1 MEGRLKR
8 GFTLIELI
16 TVIGMLVVM
25 IGAITSAVSSARRR
39 ANIQKATTEAQ
50 EMTNAILAY
59 ENYGKVGEDSPLAGK
74 ATGESW
80 KDATESDLAFIL
92 GKEAMPNGQE
102 GNVPV
107 LFNAAIHNG
116 KILDPWGN
124 PYRFRIIE
132 GTVASENNSGDNNAS
147 AAFAIPNINRI
158 PAEEEN

>member
-25 IGAITSAVSSARRR
+25 VGSIASAVSSARRR

-59 ENYGKVGEDSPLAGK
+59 ENYGKIGEDSPLKKEADHFG
-74 ATGESW
+74 TW
-80 KDATESDLAFIL
+80 QDATESDLAFIL
-92 GKEAMPNGQE
+92 GKVPMPNGQ

-116 KILDPWGN
+116 KILDPWGH
-124 PYRFRIIE
+124 PYKVRIIK

-158 PAEEEN
+158 PAYEEN